1 MYLYGIFDEPVDS
14 LGDVD
19 EDAGS
24 LGMEEDDASPRPT
37 EFLAILIGK
46 ALTYSLA

>member
-1 MYLYGIFDEPVDS
+1 MYGIFDEPVDS

-24 LGMEEDDASPRPT
+24 LGMKDDASPHPK